1 MDILHYI
8 GFSFKGIKNSYPV
21 QMSAMKLQC
30 HLVVLQCHLVV
41 LHCTTYCISIA
52 SLLIWCQGYLKNLQK
67 IIKILQNHIH
77 CIYTRNSWKAIII
90 IIISCL

>member
-8 GFSFKGIKNSYPV
+8 AFSFKGIKNSYPV
-21 QMSAMKLQC
+21 QMSAMK
-30 HLVVLQCHLVV
+30 LQCHLVV

-77 CIYTRNSWKAIII
+77 CIYTRNSWKTIII